1 LVSYSTSDF
10 KTGLKVIIENEP
22 CEIIQE
28 EFVKPGKG
36 QAFNKIKYRNLLNG
50 KVGEKTCK
58 IGELLDSAEVR
69 EIDMQF
75 SYSDGKDWY
84 FLDQTTYDQVSISEN
99 KISSNK
105 NWLTEEDICKIL
117 FWNESPISIKPPNF
131 VNLKVV
137 ETDPGVKGDT
147 VSGGTKLATL
157 STGAVIKVPL
167 FVSEGDLVKV
177 DTRSGEYQGRK

>member
-1 LVSYSTSDF
+1 M
-10 KTGLKVIIENEP
+10 
-22 CEIIQE
+22 
-28 EFVKPGKG
+28 
-36 QAFNKIKYRNLLNG
+36 NKIKYRNLLNG

-117 FWNESPISIKPPNF
+117 FWNESPISITPPNF

>member
-1 LVSYSTSDF
+1 
-10 KTGLKVIIENEP
+10 
-22 CEIIQE
+22 
-28 EFVKPGKG
+28 
-36 QAFNKIKYRNLLNG
+36 
-50 KVGEKTCK
+50 
-58 IGELLDSAEVR
+58 
-69 EIDMQF
+69 M
-75 SYSDGKDWY
+75 
-84 FLDQTTYDQVSISEN
+84 
-99 KISSNK
+99 
-105 NWLTEEDICKIL
+105 
-117 FWNESPISIKPPNF
+117 FWNESPISITPPNF